1 MVEGRSG
8 LDFLMPGG
16 GMFPLEPEPDLPLT
30 PFLEMPGG
38 ISSPSGAFCEVEMG
52 LEELGAIG
60 REYQCI
66 CGTALSSTHC

>member
-16 GMFPLEPEPDLPLT
+16 GVFPFDAEPDLPLT

-38 ISSPSGAFCEVEMG
+38 SSSPSGAFCDVEMG
-52 LEELGAIG
+52 LGAIG